1 MGRAATRST
10 FVPAAVSRQSVV
22 SRRPWAARH
31 GKCGGLPLTTISV
44 GEVSSSTGAA
54 LGAGAAGAC
63 GAGFGAGVRSAAGA
77 GGAGTCVLCVE
88 VLCVETR
95 VSGVREQ
102 GIVLGGPP
110 CRLRWLWSRSG
121 PLCVGVNHV
130 SERGILRHA
139 QRRPLDLVR
148 VDLGLVF
155 FLPGCQFVTAI
166 SGWKEGGGGKS
177 EREHVGDKVAIIYA
191 SPAVPPASIMSCGG
205 LFADMLLVDWCSATL
220 AMELV
225 SVRAARGRASY
236 TLLVRRTLC
245 SDV

>member
-1 MGRAATRST
+1 M
-10 FVPAAVSRQSVV
+10 
-22 SRRPWAARH
+22 
-31 GKCGGLPLTTISV
+31 
-44 GEVSSSTGAA
+44 GEVSSSIGAA

-77 GGAGTCVLCVE
+77 GTC

-139 QRRPLDLVR
+139 QLRPLDLVR

-177 EREHVGDKVAIIYA
+177 EREHVGDKVAIYA
-191 SPAVPPASIMSCGG
+191 SPAVPPAAVS
-205 LFADMLLVDWCSATL
+205 FVFWAT
-220 AMELV
+220 
-225 SVRAARGRASY
+225 
-236 TLLVRRTLC
+236 
-245 SDV
+245 